1 MQQKNIII
9 NNTSIDH
16 NLCFFKFV
24 TAFIVNTFSFKNV
37 QNYVLFLL
45 LLLSLCMDVLSFANL
60 IH

>member
-16 NLCFFKFV
+16 NLCFLKFV
-24 TAFIVNTFSFKNV
+24 TAFIVNTFPFRNV

-45 LLLSLCMDVLSFANL
+45 LVLSLCMDVLSFANL